1 MTRRQQVLRLF
12 LLAGLAAMA
21 GAWLILPPAPSAP
34 DTSQPAPAAP
44 ADPANPA
51 PTSPEGG
58 AAAMNLPPLPPRE
71 ARVPDVLPALQARAD
86 AGDGVAACRLSVELM
101 RCQLVGRKFSDRQA
115 SLEYQLAKHRAQP
128 APRAVAA
135 TEAALATLRAE
146 KASCDLLPE
155 GLADR
160 AQHYL
165 RAAALAGEP
174 MSRLRYAAGSGFD
187 DTNSFDYLVTPAFD
201 QWRREAEALMQQSLA
216 AGTPA
221 AVLVLADAY
230 SGDQGL
236 FAGLVAND
244 EFQTQAYSRLLQ
256 RVFGDSLATFPFPL
270 PQPSAD
276 VPDAARAEALATQW
290 HQDHFGGRQHDLMEL
305 MVTQSS
311 APWSGSAAAAA
322 ADDPCPGVEGST
334 DG

>member
-1 MTRRQQVLRLF
+1 MTRRQQVLRLGM
-12 LLAGLAAMA
+12 LVGLAMLA
-21 GAWLILPPAPSAP
+21 GAWLLYPPAPSKPSEVTPPAAV
-34 DTSQPAPAAP
+34 APAAVALP
-44 ADPANPA
+44 
-51 PTSPEGG
+51 PTDN
-58 AAAMNLPPLPPRE
+58 AANLPPLPHRE
-71 ARVPDVLPALQARAD
+71 ARVPDVLPTLQARAD
-86 AGDGVAACRLSVELM
+86 AGDGIAACRLSVELM
-101 RCQLVGRKFSDRQA
+101 RCQLVGRNFSDRQA
-115 SLEYQLAKHRAQP
+115 SLEYQLARHRAKP

-146 KASCDLLPE
+146 KASCALLPE

-174 MSRLRYAAGSGFD
+174 MSRLRYASGSGFD
-187 DTNSFDYLVTPAFD
+187 DTNSYDHLVTPAFD

-216 AGTPA
+216 EGNPVA
-221 AVLVLADAY
+221 ALALTNAY
-230 SGDQGL
+230 SADHGF

-244 EFQTQAYSRLLQ
+244 EFQTQAYARLLQ
-256 RVFGDSLATFPFPL
+256 RVFGESLATFPFPL

-276 VPDAARAEALATQW
+276 APDAARADALAAQW

-305 MVTQSS
+305 MVTQAS
-311 APWSGSAAAAA
+311 APWMEPASATAG
-322 ADDPCPGVEGST
+322 DDPCPGSEAST

>member
-1 MTRRQQVLRLF
+1 MSRRQQVLRLF

-51 PTSPEGG
+51 PTSPEDG
-58 AAAMNLPPLPPRE
+58 AAAMNLPPLPPRN
-71 ARVPDVLPALQARAD
+71 AQVQDVLPTLQARAD
-86 AGDGVAACRLSVELM
+86 AGDGIAACRMSIELM
-101 RCQLVGRKFSDRQA
+101 RCQLIGRKFSDRQA
-115 SLEYQLAKHRAQP
+115 NLESQLARHRAKQDP
-128 APRAVAA
+128 Q
-135 TEAALATLRAE
+135 ALAAAERELAKLRAE
-146 KASCDLLPE
+146 QASCDLLPE

-174 MSRLRYAAGSGFD
+174 MSRLRYASGSGFD
-187 DTNSFDYLVTPAFD
+187 DTNSYDHLVTPAFD

-216 AGTPA
+216 EGNPV
-221 AVLVLADAY
+221 AVLALTNAY
-230 SGDQGL
+230 SADHGF

-244 EFQTQAYSRLLQ
+244 EFQTQAYARLLQ
-256 RVFGDSLATFPFPL
+256 RVFGESLATFPFHL

-276 VPDAARAEALATQW
+276 APDAARAEALAAQW

-305 MVTQSS
+305 MVTQAS
-311 APWSGSAAAAA
+311 APWMEPASATAG
-322 ADDPCPGVEGST
+322 DDPCPGTEGSNN
-334 DG
+334 G